1 LVQSKSADRRLRGR
15 QAGGDSGAALPLRSL
30 PKPLIERIGIFLYRY
45 RFYHLLVL
53 PGLLYFLVFR
63 YLPLFGLVIAFK
75 DYRGMGGVLGIF
87 QSRWVAFLNFTNLF
101 TSHYFWRLM
110 RNTLIISS
118 YRLIVEFPAPI
129 LLALLLNE
137 VRFRRFKRVV
147 QTITYLPHFVSWVV
161 IAGLMAMLL
170 STQNGP
176 VNALIARLGGKPV
189 FFLADT
195 SWFRTILVLSSTWKG
210 VGWSS
215 IVYLAA
221 IASIPLEEYE
231 AAEIE
236 GASRLQKAWF
246 ITLPSI
252 AFIIAIFLIL
262 RVGSIIEE
270 NFDQIFN
277 LYNPAV
283 YEVADVFETY
293 VYRRGIIQSDFS
305 YATAVGL
312 FKSVVSLGLVVAANR
327 GARALGQESLW

>member
-1 LVQSKSADRRLRGR
+1 
-15 QAGGDSGAALPLRSL
+15 
-30 PKPLIERIGIFLYRY
+30 
-45 RFYHLLVL
+45 
-53 PGLLYFLVFR
+53 
-63 YLPLFGLVIAFK
+63 
-75 DYRGMGGVLGIF
+75 
-87 QSRWVAFLNFTNLF
+87 
-101 TSHYFWRLM
+101 
-110 RNTLIISS
+110 
-118 YRLIVEFPAPI
+118 
-129 LLALLLNE
+129 
-137 VRFRRFKRVV
+137 
-147 QTITYLPHFVSWVV
+147 LPHFVSWVV